1 MVSERRER
9 WAEISPTSG
18 VTFAFYTHVCQ
29 CWAWRLAWFWPTD
42 ERRLSPLCAYGGPPS
57 RWRAGQYSNW
67 RAVIADVTIY
77 PNITIHG
84 KSVLPRDKLWPM
96 TATRRLCRLLHSF
109 MCTKDHYVVYH
120 HLERIYS
127 VYVEI
132 KIVPTVI
139 TAHASFRWWL
149 SLIGTSGRSIGVP
162 RYAVPSK

>member
-1 MVSERRER
+1 MGRNLSNVR
-9 WAEISPTSG
+9 G
-18 VTFAFYTHVCQ
+18 DVFAFYTHVCQ

-120 HLERIYS
+120 HLERVYS